1 MKIALRVFLIS
12 FMASTF
18 WFIYFL
24 LNFEVSN
31 SKIEHDYMFL
41 EKNKSLILKKIKSF
55 NMDPVLRESLSKHL
69 LDDNI
74 LQIDY
79 CNIVPVTVMLD
90 RFRNRE
96 RYYLSFYSSDSTEIR
111 MRSYRMY
118 AYVYLYGDVDIVVDE
133 VGKIWD

>member
-1 MKIALRVFLIS
+1 
-12 FMASTF
+12 
-18 WFIYFL
+18 
-24 LNFEVSN
+24 
-31 SKIEHDYMFL
+31 
-41 EKNKSLILKKIKSF
+41 
-55 NMDPVLRESLSKHL
+55 MDPVLRESLSKHL
-69 LDDNI
+69 LDDNK

>member
-12 FMASTF
+12 FIASTF

-24 LNFEVSN
+24 LSFEVSN